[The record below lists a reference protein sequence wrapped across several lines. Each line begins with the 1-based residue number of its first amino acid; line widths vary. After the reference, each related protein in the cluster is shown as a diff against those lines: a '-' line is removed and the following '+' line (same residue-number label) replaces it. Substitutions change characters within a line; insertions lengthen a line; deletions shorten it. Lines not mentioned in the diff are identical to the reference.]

1 MSIRRQIIADNW
13 L

>member
-1 MSIRRQIIADNW
+1 MRRQIIADEVP